1 MKAIT
6 LLSCSL
12 AFIVPQLAFADQ
24 RVLVPGHQNPDGTY
38 TAPYV
43 TVVPDDTTATT
54 TSTDSNVVITP
65 QSTGTVIVNPNNQ
78 VNAVEAGVI
87 QGGTVNA
94 VGVGAVQEGYR
105 GGVNGAAAH
114 GVDGHLNGQLQHNG
128 LGEGNRGARDN
139 GLGREGHGGAERR
152 R

>member
-12 AFIVPQLAFADQ
+12 AFILPQLGFADQ

-54 TSTDSNVVITP
+54 ISTDSNVVITP

-78 VNAVEAGVI
+78 VNAVEAGAVY
-87 QGGTVNA
+87 GGA
-94 VGVGAVQEGYR
+94 LQQGYR
-105 GGVNGAAAH
+105 GLNGAAAH
-114 GVDGHLNGQLQHNG
+114 GAAATGAAIHGTDGQLQRGN
-128 LGEGNRGARDN
+128 LGETNRGIN
-139 GLGREGHGGAERR
+139 GVGREGHVGGEHRR
-152 R
+152 